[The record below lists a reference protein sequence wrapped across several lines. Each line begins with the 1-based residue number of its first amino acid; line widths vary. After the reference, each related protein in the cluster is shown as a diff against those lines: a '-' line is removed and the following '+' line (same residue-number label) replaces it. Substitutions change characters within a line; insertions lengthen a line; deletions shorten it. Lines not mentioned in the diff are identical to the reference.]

1 MKQYL
6 IAIAMMLV
14 LGMNAQAA
22 SQKHR
27 HTPRTEQVDST
38 KNNQD
43 AIEAFSDTTSADSED
58 AEDDKYITQRHRTTT
73 YTTSSDVKE
82 LKEVMEG
89 VGGIFGPMLAVGI
102 VAFVVIFF
110 LLPLLIIVTI
120 IYFVNKNRK
129 ERYKLAQMAI
139 QNGQPIPADI
149 LKNQTSSSMSGN
161 DYQTGVRQMFTGV
174 GLAIFLGLIIG
185 KVGIGIGA
193 LVFFIGLG
201 KWFIARQNGDTGN
214 DDLLNNNNS
223 KNQFNNNSN
232 IRDYE

>member
-6 IAIAMMLV
+6 IAITMMLV
-14 LGMNAQAA
+14 LGLNAEAA

-27 HTPRTEQVDST
+27 HSVRTEQVDST
-38 KNNQD
+38 KDKQD

-58 AEDDKYITQRHRTTT
+58 AEDDQYITHRHRTT

-139 QNGQPIPADI
+139 QNGQPIPDDI

-161 DYQTGVRQMFTGV
+161 DYQTGVRQMFTGA
-174 GLAIFLGLIIG
+174 GLAIFLGLLIG
-185 KVGIGIGA
+185 KIGVGIGA

-201 KWFIARQNGDTGN
+201 KWYIARQSGNTGN
-214 DDLLNNNNS
+214 DPLNNNNS
-223 KNQFNNNSN
+223 NQFNNNSN

>member
-1 MKQYL
+1 
-6 IAIAMMLV
+6 MMLV

-43 AIEAFSDTTSADSED
+43 AIEAFSDTTSTAEDD
-58 AEDDKYITQRHRTTT
+58 AEDDKYISHRHRST

-139 QNGQPIPADI
+139 QNGQPIPDDI

-223 KNQFNNNSN
+223 NQFNNNSN